1 MEIIV
6 EFVGS
11 KWMLFNC
18 IIRWVLFSLA
28 RAIVVG
34 NEKRTEYEKISRYEV
49 SSVTCLQRE
58 TFASNK

>member
-18 IIRWVLFSLA
+18 VIRWVLFSLA
-28 RAIVVG
+28 RANVVG
-34 NEKRTEYEKISRYEV
+34 NEKHTEYEKISRYEV

>member
-18 IIRWVLFSLA
+18 IIRGVLSSLA
-28 RAIVVG
+28 CAIVVG
-34 NEKRTEYEKISRYEV
+34 NEKLTEYEKISRYEV